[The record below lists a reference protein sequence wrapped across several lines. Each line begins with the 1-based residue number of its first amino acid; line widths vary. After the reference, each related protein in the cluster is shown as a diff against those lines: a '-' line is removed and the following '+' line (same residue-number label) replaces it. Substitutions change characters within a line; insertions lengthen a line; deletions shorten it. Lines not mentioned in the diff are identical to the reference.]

1 MSITQALD
9 APTSGRQPQ
18 LQIQAL
24 TPAIGAEIIGVDL
37 SAPMSDET
45 FAKVLD
51 CWHQNLVILF
61 RDQHLTED
69 DQVRFG
75 ERFGPPAVS
84 HTQRYTTKNP
94 AVMLISNIRENGRQI
109 GALPDG
115 EMHFHTDQCYQ
126 ERPTMASILYALE
139 IPSQGGNT
147 LFANAY
153 LAYETLPEAMKK
165 SIEGR
170 NALNAYD
177 YDNASMKR
185 GTKLGEGVPSYWH
198 PIVRTHPATG
208 RKALY
213 VNRLMTVAI
222 EGLPDAEGETLLN
235 TLFDHQE
242 QPQFIY
248 EHIWRAACSGCPT
261 SGGRAGAGRCFSSA
275 APTPPTGNWPR
286 PLPPI
291 ARRSTKAAPR
301 PWSSSASCTPP
312 APASPRTK
320 RRHASCSSAP
330 PRPAIRAA

>member
-1 MSITQALD
+1 MSTQAVEVSQRPSDLR
-9 APTSGRQPQ
+9 TR
-18 LQIQAL
+18 AL
-24 TPAIGAEIIGVDL
+24 APAIGAEIIGVDL
-37 SAPMSDET
+37 SRPMSDEV
-45 FAKVLD
+45 FAEVLD
-51 CWHQNLVILF
+51 CWHHNLVILF

-84 HTQRYTTKNP
+84 HTRRYTTKNP
-94 AVMLISNIRENGRQI
+94 AVMLISNIRENGQLI

-115 EMHFHTDQCYQ
+115 EMNFHTDQCHQ
-126 ERPTMASILYALE
+126 ERPAMASMLYALE
-139 IPSQGGNT
+139 IPSTGGNT

-153 LAYETLPEAMKK
+153 LAYETLPAVMKK

-185 GTKLGEGVPSYWH
+185 GTKPRDGIPSYWH

-222 EGLPDAEGETLLN
+222 EGMADAESDALLGA
-235 TLFDHQE
+235 LFDHQE

-248 EHIWRAACSGCPT
+248 EHIWRPHDLLMWDN
-261 SGGRAGAGRCFSSA
+261 RCTLHARTDFSA
-275 APTPPTGNWPR
+275 AE
-286 PLPPI
+286 
-291 ARRSTKAAPR
+291 RRLM
-301 PWSSSASCTPP
+301 
-312 APASPRTK
+312 
-320 RRHASCSSAP
+320 RRLTILGEKP
-330 PRPAIRAA
+330 V